1 MSNISRKTVANQIII
16 FNVLLVV
23 VLIVLYLLK
32 GFDITEFTSTVT
44 LLTSIT
50 AIYSGILFQF
60 IGIRIRNKSNPKES
74 DEVIPYGD
82 ILKWMI
88 PLHFFLILSILVLKA
103 IPFISFEEMNLIL
116 LLVESLFG
124 GYMGHI
130 IPAIFGLS
138 EEKEKA

>member
-1 MSNISRKTVANQIII
+1 MSSISRKTVANQIII
-16 FNVLLVV
+16 FNVLLVIA
-23 VLIVLYLLK
+23 LIVLYLLK

-50 AIYSGILFQF
+50 AIYLGILFQF
-60 IGIRIRNKSNPKES
+60 IGIRIRNKSNTKES
-74 DEVIPYGD
+74 DEAIPYGS

-88 PLHFFLILSILVLKA
+88 PLHFFLILLILILKA
-103 IPFISFEEMNLIL
+103 IPFISFEEMNLLL

-124 GYMGHI
+124 GYMGHV

-138 EEKEKA
+138 EEKEKE